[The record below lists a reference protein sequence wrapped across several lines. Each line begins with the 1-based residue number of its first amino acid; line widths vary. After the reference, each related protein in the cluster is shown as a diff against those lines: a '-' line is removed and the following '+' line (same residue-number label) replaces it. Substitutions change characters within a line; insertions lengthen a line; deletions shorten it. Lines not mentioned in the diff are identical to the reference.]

1 MPFLV
6 KDVKTMSYFNYQ
18 NDQLFAENVSLTDIA
33 KQYSTPCYVYSR
45 AALESHYRDYKDAF
59 GHYDNLICYAVKA
72 NSNLAVLSVLAKLG
86 SGFDIVSVGELERVL
101 RAGGQA
107 DKVVFSGV
115 GKQAAEMQRALEV
128 GVYCFNIESEA
139 ELFRLNEVAQSMGK
153 IAPISLRVNPDVD
166 AGTHPYISTGLKDN
180 KFGVSIDLA
189 EGIYLAAKEL
199 PGVSIKG
206 VDCHIGSQLTEAAP
220 FLDALDR
227 VLLLVDKLAE
237 HNIQLSHIDLGGGLG
252 VCYKDETPPKVADY
266 VSAIMKK
273 LEGRQLK
280 VILEPGRS
288 IAANAGVLLTRVEF
302 LKCNEHKNFAII
314 DAAMNDLI
322 RPSLYSAWQDIV
334 PVQLKPNTNSNSKV
348 YDLVGPICE
357 TGDFL
362 GKDRELDI
370 QAGDLLAVKS
380 SGAYGFAMSSNYNSR
395 NRAAEIMVD
404 GSNTFVARKRE
415 TIEDQ
420 LGLESPLP

>member
-1 MPFLV
+1 MTF
-6 KDVKTMSYFNYQ
+6 FNYQ
-18 NDQLFAENVSLTDIA
+18 NNALYAENVSLSELA
-33 KQYSTPCYVYSR
+33 KEYSTPCYVYSR
-45 AALESHYRDYKDAF
+45 AALESHYLAYKNAF
-59 GHYDNLICYAVKA
+59 DKQDNLICYAVKA

-86 SGFDIVSVGELERVL
+86 AGFDIVSVGELERVL
-101 RAGGQA
+101 RAGGKA
-107 DKVVFSGV
+107 EKVVFSGV
-115 GKQAAEMQRALEV
+115 GKQASEMKRALEV
-128 GVYCFNIESEA
+128 GVHCFNIESEA
-139 ELFRLNEVAQSMGK
+139 ELLRLNDVALELGK
-153 IAPISLRVNPDVD
+153 VAPISLRVNPDVD

-180 KFGVSIDLA
+180 KFGVAIESA
-189 EGIYLAAKEL
+189 EAIYLAAKAL
-199 PGVSIKG
+199 AGVSIKG
-206 VDCHIGSQLTEAAP
+206 VDCHIGSQLTETAP

-227 VLLLVDKLAE
+227 VLLLVERLAE
-237 HNIQLSHIDLGGGLG
+237 HDIQLSHLDLGGGLG
-252 VCYKDETPPKVADY
+252 VCYKDETPPETADY
-266 VSAIMKK
+266 IAAILKR
-273 LEGRQLK
+273 LEGRNLK
-280 VILEPGRS
+280 LILEPGRS

-334 PVQLKPNTNSNSKV
+334 PVIKSQTTSENKKV

-362 GKDRELDI
+362 GKERVLDI

-395 NRAAEIMVD
+395 NRAAEVMVD
-404 GSNTFVARKRE
+404 GSSTFLARKRE

-420 LGLESPLP
+420 LALESPLP

>member
-1 MPFLV
+1 M
-6 KDVKTMSYFNYQ
+6 TYFNYQ

-33 KQYSTPCYVYSR
+33 EQYSTPCYVYSR
-45 AALESHYRDYKDAF
+45 AALESHYRDYKDGF
-59 GHYDNLICYAVKA
+59 GKHENLICYAVKA

-107 DKVVFSGV
+107 EKIVFSGV
-115 GKQAAEMQRALEV
+115 GKQAEEMKRALEV
-128 GVYCFNIESEA
+128 GVHCFNIESEA
-139 ELFRLNEVAQSMGK
+139 ELFRLNEVALAMGK
-153 IAPISLRVNPDVD
+153 VAPVSLRVNPDVD

-189 EGIYLAAKEL
+189 EDIYLAAKEL

-206 VDCHIGSQLTEAAP
+206 VDCHIGSQLTETAP

-237 HNIQLSHIDLGGGLG
+237 HDIQLSHIDLGGGLG
-252 VCYKDETPPKVADY
+252 VCYKNETPPKIADY
-266 VSAIMKK
+266 ISAILKK
-273 LEGRQLK
+273 LEGRKLK

-334 PVQLKPNTNSNSKV
+334 PVQLKQSANSSSKV

-370 QAGDLLAVKS
+370 EAGDLLAVKS

-404 GSNTFVARKRE
+404 GSDTFVARKRE

-420 LGLESPLP
+420 LALESPLS

>member
-1 MPFLV
+1 M
-6 KDVKTMSYFNYQ
+6 TYFNYQ
-18 NDQLFAENVSLTDIA
+18 NDQLHVENVSLTDIA
-33 KQYSTPCYVYSR
+33 QRYATPCYVYSR
-45 AALESHYRDYKDAF
+45 AALETHYQSYKEAF
-59 GHYDNLICYAVKA
+59 GEQDNLICYAVKA

-107 DKVVFSGV
+107 SQVVFSGV
-115 GKQAAEMQRALEV
+115 GKQADEMKRALEV
-128 GVYCFNIESEA
+128 GVYCFNIESEE
-139 ELFRLNEVAQSMGK
+139 ELVRLNDVALSLGK

-180 KFGVSIDLA
+180 KFGVAIDLA
-189 EGIYLAAKEL
+189 EGIYKKAQSL
-199 PGVSIKG
+199 PGVAIKG
-206 VDCHIGSQLTEAAP
+206 VDCHIGSQLTETAP

-227 VLLLVDKLAE
+227 VLLLVDRLAE
-237 HNIQLSHIDLGGGLG
+237 QGIALSHLDLGGGLG
-252 VCYKDETPPKVADY
+252 VCYKDETPPKTSDY
-266 VSAIMKK
+266 IGAIQQR
-273 LEGRQLK
+273 LSGRELK
-280 VILEPGRS
+280 IILEPGRS

-334 PVQLKPNTNSNSKV
+334 PVTRRPDSAKSAKT

-362 GKDRELDI
+362 GKDRALDL

-395 NRAAEIMVD
+395 NRAAEVLVD
-404 GSNTFVARKRE
+404 GQETFLARKRE

-420 LGLESPLP
+420 LALESPLP

>member
-1 MPFLV
+1 MV
-6 KDVKTMSYFNYQ
+6 NDVKIMSYFNYQ
-18 NDQLFAENVSLTDIA
+18 NDQLFAENVSLADIA

-45 AALESHYRDYKDAF
+45 AAFESHYRDYKDAF
-59 GHYDNLICYAVKA
+59 GDHDNLICYAVKA

-115 GKQAAEMQRALEV
+115 GKQAAEMKRALEV
-128 GVYCFNIESEA
+128 GVYCFNIESES
-139 ELFRLNEVAQSMGK
+139 ELFRLNEVALEMGK

-180 KFGVSIDLA
+180 KFGVDIDSA
-189 EGIYLAAKEL
+189 EAIYLAAKKL
-199 PGVSIKG
+199 PGVKIKG
-206 VDCHIGSQLTEAAP
+206 VDCHIGSQLTETRP
-220 FLDALDR
+220 FIDALER

-237 HNIQLSHIDLGGGLG
+237 QGIQLSHLDLGGGLG
-252 VCYKDETPPKVADY
+252 VRYKNETPPKTADY
-266 VSAIMKK
+266 IASILKK

-288 IAANAGVLLTRVEF
+288 IAANAGILLTRVEF
-302 LKCNEHKNFAII
+302 LKCNEYKNFAII

-322 RPSLYSAWQDIV
+322 RPSLYSAWQDII
-334 PVQLKPNTNSNSKV
+334 PVQKKQNTRSNTKV
-348 YDLVGPICE
+348 FDLVGPICE

-370 QAGDLLAVKS
+370 QAGDLLAVMS

-404 GSNTFVARKRE
+404 GSETFVARKRE

-420 LGLESPLP
+420 LSLESPLP